1 MNTKSEIWRL
11 PLVKYMIHDAGDSI
25 TFHRKKSCLLV
36 LKDQDE
42 RMLVIEMC
50 TVF

>member
-36 LKDQDE
+36 LKKLVLKDQD
-42 RMLVIEMC
+42 
-50 TVF
+50 